1 MCTNQDAREA
11 VPKVVVVVGCAVRRL
26 LKCACVVARASH
38 LDGFKVLGYKLLSK
52 TIKRLY
58 GLYKRLKT
66 YVVKILW
73 LLRVDLLGLGLLI
86 CNNGCSVC
94 CIFAAYKDLFAAFS
108 QRPRD

>member
-1 MCTNQDAREA
+1 MCTNQGAREA
-11 VPKVVVVVGCAVRRL
+11 VPKVVVVIGCVACQL
-26 LKCACVVARASH
+26 LKCACVVACEPY
-38 LDGFKVLGYKLLSK
+38 LDGFKVLVYKLLSK